1 VDRADDYG
9 RNGDLPWASVF
20 DPAANMQAL
29 TAIQHEG
36 FRAASELV
44 DRFVRIAAAG
54 ISPTEAATFTAPQTE
69 AERAEIFGAVD
80 IQPLI
85 RSWFSMMGQFVP
97 GVAGAGAATHNGHDA
112 TFDLADVVADGR
124 VSLEAVSGERASAEV
139 WLVNQGR
146 EDRGKIK
153 LRCGD
158 LQSDRGDVIES
169 SAVTIDPQKVKMP
182 ARSSRG
188 VDVTVDVGADVAPGL
203 YRGTL
208 LAQGFP
214 DLWLPITVT
223 VR

>member
-1 VDRADDYG
+1 MDRAGDYG

-20 DPAANMQAL
+20 DPAANIQAL

-54 ISPTEAATFTAPQTE
+54 ISPTGAPDLTEPQTE
-69 AERAEIFGAVD
+69 EERAAVFGAVD

-97 GVAGAGAATHNGHDA
+97 GVAGAATQNGHDA

-124 VSLEAVSGERASAEV
+124 VNLEAVPGERASAEV

-146 EDRGKIK
+146 DDRGKVK

-169 SAVTIDPQKVKMP
+169 SAVTIDPPKVKMP

-188 VDVTVDVGADVAPGL
+188 VDVTVDVAADVAPGL

-214 DLWLPITVT
+214 DLWLPIAVT